1 MGENGDDGWLE
12 AIAQQIIVGC
22 PTTPRRTVEEMV
34 WLFLV
39 VHITALGA
47 YGHLRHSLRKEVS
60 LWNTVLGLFFFICD
74 PA

>member
-12 AIAQQIIVGC
+12 AIAQQITVGC
-22 PTTPRRTVEEMV
+22 PTMV

-39 VHITALGA
+39 VHVTALGA